1 MTPETIGKLARE
13 ALEKEVL
20 LTPKP
25 GLVDAA
31 NCGAHKDMDKQA
43 FLRSAAAL
51 EPWFRRMAERGK
63 AFPSESPKDLLA
75 ALRPVGM
82 EAEKDMYAATKGVNT
97 HKGALFSLGLLC
109 AACGRLQA
117 QNQPL
122 TAQTLCGL
130 AAEMTAGITDREMQ
144 AADTHGLKVHAV
156 YGAKGVR
163 GEAESGFESVRDL
176 ALPLLK
182 EEQGPYKALLNL
194 ISHVR
199 DTNVLHRA
207 GEEGLA
213 WLQSR
218 AGETLSAF
226 SIPALE
232 SLDRE
237 CIAKNISPGGS
248 ADLLAIAFFLDAV
261 CQQKNVG
268 DGFPAPAQFQNIIF
282 K

>member
-1 MTPETIGKLARE
+1 MTPETTGKLARE
-13 ALEKEVL
+13 ALEREVL

-31 NCGAHKDMDKQA
+31 NNGAHKDMCKDT

-51 EPWFRRMAERGK
+51 EPWFQRMAERGK
-63 AFPSESPKDLLA
+63 ASLNETPQQLLA
-75 ALRPVGM
+75 ALRPMGL
-82 EAEKDMYAATKGVNT
+82 EAERDMYAETNGINT

-117 QNQPL
+117 RTIPL
-122 TAQTLCGL
+122 TAESLCDL
-130 AAEMTAGITDREMQ
+130 AAQMTDGITKREMH
-144 AADTHGLKVHAV
+144 ATDTNGLKVHAT

-163 GEAESGFESVRDL
+163 GEAESGFASVREL
-176 ALPLLK
+176 ALPHLK
-182 EEQGPYKALLNL
+182 AENGSYLALLDL
-194 ISHVR
+194 MAHVR

-218 AGETLSAF
+218 AAALLTDF

-232 SLDRE
+232 QLDRE
-237 CIAKNISPGGS
+237 CIERNISPGGC
-248 ADLLAIAFFLDAV
+248 ADLLAIAFFLESV
-261 CQQKNVG
+261 T
-268 DGFPAPAQFQNIIF
+268 
-282 K
+282 

>member
-1 MTPETIGKLARE
+1 MTPAEIAKKARA
-13 ALEKEVL
+13 ALEQEVL

-31 NCGAHKDMDKQA
+31 NNGAHKDMSIDT

-51 EPWFRRMAERGK
+51 EPWLLRMAERGRASLK
-63 AFPSESPKDLLA
+63 ESPAQLLA
-75 ALRPVGM
+75 ALRPIGLQA
-82 EAEKDMYAATKGVNT
+82 EADMYAATGGANT

-122 TAQTLCGL
+122 TVENLCQMS
-130 AAEMTAGITDREMQ
+130 AEMTAGITLREMQ
-144 AADTHGLKVHAV
+144 DTDTHGLAVHAA

-163 GEAESGFESVRDL
+163 GEAESGFASVRELAMPLLSQQNGKYL
-176 ALPLLK
+176 ALLH
-182 EEQGPYKALLNL
+182 L
-194 ISHVR
+194 IAHVR

-207 GEEGLA
+207 GEEGLL

-218 AGETLSAF
+218 AKDLLTYF

-232 SLDRE
+232 QLDRE
-237 CIAKNISPGGS
+237 CIEKNISPGGC
-248 ADLLAIAFFLDAV
+248 ADLLAIALFLESV
-261 CQQKNVG
+261 T
-268 DGFPAPAQFQNIIF
+268 
-282 K
+282 

>member
-13 ALEKEVL
+13 ALEREVL

-43 FLRSAAAL
+43 FLRSAAVL
-51 EPWFRRMAERGK
+51 EPWFRHMAERGK
-63 AFPSESPKDLLA
+63 AFPSETPADLLA
-75 ALRPVGM
+75 ALRPIGM
-82 EAEKDMYAATKGVNT
+82 EAERDMYAATNGVNT

-122 TAQTLCGL
+122 TVETLCAF
-130 AAEMTAGITDREMQ
+130 AARMTAGIAEKELKTL
-144 AADTHGLKVHAV
+144 DTHGQRVHAA

-176 ALPLLK
+176 ALPYLK
-182 EEQGPYKALLNL
+182 EDHGPYKALLNL
-194 ISHVR
+194 ISRVR

-207 GEEGLA
+207 GEEGLI

-218 AGETLSAF
+218 AGETLLDF

-232 SLDRE
+232 QLDRE

-248 ADLLAIAFFLDAV
+248 ADLLAIAFFLESV
-261 CQQKNVG
+261 T
-268 DGFPAPAQFQNIIF
+268 
-282 K
+282 